1 MHCLPFVTPELV
13 PSFSGV
19 GVARSLVFCVDI
31 NQGHE
36 LKVDMLKR
44 DTLSINKEIAGQI
57 FSKIV

>member
-19 GVARSLVFCVDI
+19 GVARLLVFCVDI

-44 DTLSINKEIAGQI
+44 DTLSINKEIA
-57 FSKIV
+57 